1 MVKSL
6 LFIFALIISHVGF
19 NQNLSLGLGGT
30 ANFSRA
36 IYNSEFNFD
45 VLTPAGDTLI
55 LEANNIDISKSISL
69 PIFARYTAKK
79 NWWIQMDYGYET
91 WRFDIDGQASP
102 TAYTIDGN
110 VNDRLAASWAIYSGG
125 LDSVSFRN
133 EFYEAYQQ
141 NEEDENLTEFNSFE
155 RVQYNKLSVA
165 FGSQLNKKGAIQFYY
180 GLGSSIMTTS
190 TFESHQGLVFENDLV
205 LYQNE
210 ILDAFPK
217 LTSFQIAHFI
227 NFGLERQNL
236 RVGIDMIFHGFALSS
251 VHEGSKNNVT
261 QTNNVDSELVQ
272 RLGSF
277 GVHLNYTFFNQNFNQ
292 IISDD
297 KRAILDPV
305 VIGRYNQKP
314 KLFQFGAA
322 IDFPSLHKSG
332 WSILE
337 GYDLEDQNVELNT
350 KLNAENDTRITGL
363 HINAEDLGDYIY
375 IEKADEDVFING
387 AGEIDTNVIFTTLF
401 FDSGNINTIVK
412 SPKFSGFVRI
422 NPHQLFSAD
431 LSLGYQNQIY
441 GIVAYE
447 TKETATGEDI
457 KSITRRLLYREN
469 YHQITLGTKAYYQNR
484 LNNVSK
490 IGAHIGIN
498 YNLWLPG
505 RFITEKGG
513 ANDSE
518 LLEDFH
524 EYYLENDDADEWNKN
539 INPDGDKGLFSK
551 ADYYNHTYEPDSEI
565 AQQNSYHSDFSPYL
579 INTALKRSF
588 FEVRLGV
595 DLYVENLKFTVFA
608 ERSVWKKKFLYN
620 DLTTF
625 GMSVSMFL
633 N

>member
-6 LFIFALIISHVGF
+6 LFIFAIMISVVGF
-19 NQNLSLGLGGT
+19 NQNLSLGLGGA

-36 IYNSEFNFD
+36 TNDSTFNFD
-45 VLTPAGDTLI
+45 VLTPVGDTLI
-55 LEANNIDISKSISL
+55 LRANNVDISKSISL

-79 NWWIQMDYGYET
+79 NWWIQMNYGYET
-91 WRFDIDGQASP
+91 WRFDIDGQANI
-102 TAYTIDGN
+102 TEYAIDGN
-110 VNDRLAASWAIYSGG
+110 VNDRLADSWANYSGE

-133 EFYEAYQQ
+133 WFHKVYKER
-141 NEEDENLTEFNSFE
+141 EERENLTEFNSFE

-180 GLGSSIMTTS
+180 GFGCNMMTTS
-190 TFESHQGLVFENDLV
+190 TFETHQGLVFENDLV
-205 LYQNE
+205 SYQNE
-210 ILDAFPK
+210 ILDAFPE
-217 LTSFQIAHFI
+217 LESFQIAPFI

-236 RVGIDMIFHGFALSS
+236 RVGVDMTYHGFALSGG
-251 VHEGSKNNVT
+251 HEGSKNNVT
-261 QTNNVDSELVQ
+261 QSNAINSDLVQ

-277 GVHLNYTFFNQNFNQ
+277 GVHLNYTFFNQNFKQ

-297 KRAILDPV
+297 KRAILDPI

-314 KLFQFGAA
+314 KLFQFGAV

-332 WSILE
+332 WSILDD
-337 GYDLEDQNVELNT
+337 YNLDNQNTELNAQ
-350 KLNAENDTRITGL
+350 LNAENDTRITGL
-363 HINAEDLGDYIY
+363 QIDAEDLLDYIY
-375 IEKADEDVFING
+375 IEKEAQDIFINEV
-387 AGEIDTNVIFTTLF
+387 GEIDTNIIFTTLF

-412 SPKFSGFVRI
+412 TPKFSGFIRV
-422 NPHQLFSAD
+422 NPHRLFSAD
-431 LSLGYQNQIY
+431 LSLGYQNQTY
-441 GIVAYE
+441 GLVTYE
-447 TKETATGEDI
+447 TKESSDGENI

-469 YHQITLGTKAYYQNR
+469 YHQISLGTKAYFQNR

-505 RFITEKGG
+505 RFIVNKGG

-524 EYYLENDDADEWNKN
+524 DFFLGDEEAGEWNKN
-539 INPDGDKGLFSK
+539 VNPEADKGLFSK
-551 ADYYNHTYEPDSEI
+551 ADYYNHTYVPSSEI
-565 AQQNSYHSDFSPYL
+565 AQQKSYHSDFSPYL
-579 INTALKRSF
+579 MDTQLKRSF
-588 FEVRLGV
+588 FELRIGV

-608 ERSVWKKKFLYN
+608 ERSIWKKKFLYN
-620 DLTTF
+620 DLMTF

-633 N
+633 I